1 MLGATTA
8 TATTT
13 SRNPK
18 FLQPAMDPLKKI
30 TYKGF
35 FFWAFKKWKTSFT
48 TPFIHLCCQCHHH
61 LYHTTIMPFLTLP
74 SATPPLPLH
83 HRCYHL
89 QVWVCCQFGSW
100 SSYLLLSME
109 LFLLKDIYLAF
120 VKHEVTCLIKKKSL
134 DPQLGELVPRQV
146 MLGEGGG
153 GVMWVWAA
161 GVAAHI
167 LCKYF

>member
-1 MLGATTA
+1 MDIVFSENVKMLGAT

-35 FFWAFKKWKTSFT
+35 FFWAFKKWKTNFT
-48 TPFIHLCCQCHHH
+48 TLFVHLCCQCHHH

-83 HRCYHL
+83 HCRYHL

-120 VKHEVTCLIKKKSL
+120 VKHEVTCLIKKKKFGPPVGRVGTS
-134 DPQLGELVPRQV
+134 PSNAGGR
-146 MLGEGGG
+146 GGG
-153 GVMWVWAA
+153 
-161 GVAAHI
+161 
-167 LCKYF
+167 